1 MYFKRPKNKS
11 VVQFERF
18 ELENGLRVL
27 VHEDRSTPMVAVNVL
42 YDVGSRDEHPER
54 TGFAHLFEHLM
65 FGGSVNIPDFDD
77 RLQKAG
83 GEDNAFTNTDYTNF
97 YEALPADNIET
108 ALWLESDRMLRLQFS
123 EEVLDVQRKVVLE
136 EFKETCLNEPFGDMW
151 HLLSPLAFQQ
161 HPYRWPVIGQT
172 PAHIEQASLSDVESF
187 FYKYY
192 RPNNAI
198 LTLSG
203 RLDPKKIRHQV
214 EKWFGDIP
222 PGTIPN
228 RSLPAEPPQEAYRRL
243 VHQAEVPVDALYMA
257 FRMPGR
263 ADRAFYPVD
272 LLSDVLC
279 NGESSRLY
287 RRLLREKRL
296 FTQIDCYVVGQFDPG
311 LLMIEGKVA
320 EGVRVEEAEA
330 AVWDEL
336 QALQRDRIP
345 ERELQK
351 WKNKAESNLVFSELS
366 ALSKGMNLA
375 YFEVLGDANLMNT
388 EASLYNAIHTDEI
401 FEAANYMLRPEN
413 CASLHYCKP

>member
-1 MYFKRPKNKS
+1 M
-11 VVQFERF
+11 VQFDRF

-42 YDVGSRDEHPER
+42 YDVGSRDELPER

-65 FGGSVNIPDFDD
+65 FGGSEHIPDFDD

-123 EEVLDVQRKVVLE
+123 EEVLDVQRKVVVE

-172 PAHIEQASLSDVESF
+172 PDHIEQASLAEVESF

-192 RPNNAI
+192 RPNNAV
-198 LTLSG
+198 LTISG
-203 RLDPKKIRHQV
+203 KLDPKKIRRQV

-222 PGTIPN
+222 PGTIPL

-243 VHQAEVPVDALYMA
+243 IHQAEVPVEALYMA

-320 EGVRVEEAEA
+320 EGVSVEQAEA
-330 AVWDEL
+330 AVWEEIH
-336 QALQRDRIP
+336 ALQRAHIP

-375 YFEVLGDANLMNT
+375 YFEVLGDAHLMNT
-388 EASLYNAIHTDEI
+388 EAGIYNAIRTDQI
-401 FEAANYMLRPEN
+401 FEAANQILQPQN
-413 CASLHYCKP
+413 CASLHYCKA